1 MRAEVTGKLSAGANT
16 IAIETV
22 HYVANPNGMATADA
36 PPMIAT
42 LVVEYADG
50 TTATFASG
58 ADWKTAVHAGPGWE
72 QKSFD
77 DSGWKSAVEWKP
89 APGPMSQAARAPVDS
104 RLGEG
109 AAATV

>member
-1 MRAEVTGKLSAGANT
+1 MPWKKFVRADATAALTAGANT

-50 TTATFASG
+50 SMATF
-58 ADWKTAVHAGPGWE
+58 
-72 QKSFD
+72 
-77 DSGWKSAVEWKP
+77 VERKRLED
-89 APGPMSQAARAPVDS
+89 GDS
-104 RLGEG
+104 RRGRAG
-109 AAATV
+109 SRRASTMRRGRARWNGSRRRAR

>member
-1 MRAEVTGKLSAGANT
+1 MEEVCARGRDRPSSSAGANT

-22 HYVANPNGMATADA
+22 HYVANPNGMAAADA

-58 ADWKTAVHAGPGWE
+58 TDWKTAIH
-72 QKSFD
+72 
-77 DSGWKSAVEWKP
+77 
-89 APGPMSQAARAPVDS
+89 
-104 RLGEG
+104 
-109 AAATV
+109 AAAGLAAEGL